1 MRTCKPAGRRR
12 RRTVC
17 VVLVLAMVTGGI
29 LLAAHLRTASALSA
43 GQRQKL
49 VRYAE
54 SFEGEPYESEA
65 FTCPGI
71 GPGLCAGYVRRV
83 YLDTLGQKRG
93 DIGRTTAEQMQE
105 LSARAANENGVY
117 LTSGSIR
124 YDKAGLLLP
133 KAMGMRPGDLIY
145 YKEVNGP
152 ARHVGIYT
160 GDQNGEPW
168 MIDNNANGGVGKRK
182 LTFTIG
188 RAEDPYHAVAVYCNP

>member
-1 MRTCKPAGRRR
+1 MQTRRPARRR
-12 RRTVC
+12 RRRAVC
-17 VVLVLAMVTGGI
+17 VVLVLAIVVGI
-29 LLAAHLRTASALSA
+29 VSLAAHLRMTAALSA

-49 VRYAE
+49 VHYAE
-54 SFEGEPYESEA
+54 SFEGEPYESAA

-83 YLDTLGQKRG
+83 YLDTLGKERG

-105 LSARAANENGVY
+105 LSARSANGNGVY
-117 LTSGSIR
+117 LTASSIR
-124 YDKAGLLLP
+124 YDKSGLLQT
-133 KAMGMRPGDLIY
+133 KAMGMQLGDLIY
-145 YKEVNGP
+145 YQEVSGP
-152 ARHVGIYT
+152 ARHVGIYI

-188 RAEDPYHAVAVYCNP
+188 RADDPYHAVAVYCNP

>member
-1 MRTCKPAGRRR
+1 MRTRKPSGCRRR
-12 RRTVC
+12 RAVC
-17 VVLVLAMVTGGI
+17 VVLALAIVVGI
-29 LLAAHLRTASALSA
+29 ISLVAHLRTTSALSA
-43 GQRQKL
+43 VQRQKL
-49 VRYAE
+49 VHYAE
-54 SFEGEPYESEA
+54 SFEGEPYESTA

-105 LSARAANENGVY
+105 LSARAAKGNGVY
-117 LTSGSIR
+117 RTASSIR
-124 YDKAGLLLP
+124 YDKAGLLLT
-133 KAMGMRPGDLIY
+133 KAMGMQRGDLIY
-145 YKEVNGP
+145 YQEVSGP
-152 ARHVGIYT
+152 ARHVGIYI

-188 RAEDPYHAVAVYCNP
+188 RADDPYHAVAVYCNP